1 MNWNYFIESNET
13 LLFSNAQVG
22 SCSTLLTFDIAE
34 SALEGVWAIEIVSQ
48 STLLNGKQQVSFEIS
63 ADKKL
68 AIPLNEFNDQVH
80 VLKITM
86 ESKGQSHECFL
97 ALIPVCESPKVCIVV
112 GSPRSGTTVVGNM
125 VQRALL
131 TKAHGEAHL
140 AELFNNLVAAAE
152 SHLTESLAAN
162 NKGTMVWEMPSTL
175 LKAQLVKQLRDL
187 YIMYY
192 GNEAIVDKTPGLPML
207 RALPLLM
214 LAFPNAKVVYCQRR
228 GLENVASRM
237 RKFPKAKF
245 EGHCQQWAQTVQLW
259 QRTKNE
265 VSKLLNNRR
274 WFFEVE
280 QFELATSPDN
290 VISSLGE
297 FLGAAEPSVNRMF
310 KYQEKNSPQ
319 VTSGKPS
326 DVTSF
331 QTINWSSEQKTLFL
345 EKCASVMDSQGY
357 SLDESYYKKEAQ

>member
-245 EGHCQQWAQTVQLW
+245 EGHCQQWAQTVQL
-259 QRTKNE
+259 
-265 VSKLLNNRR
+265 
-274 WFFEVE
+274 
-280 QFELATSPDN
+280 
-290 VISSLGE
+290 
-297 FLGAAEPSVNRMF
+297 
-310 KYQEKNSPQ
+310 
-319 VTSGKPS
+319 
-326 DVTSF
+326 
-331 QTINWSSEQKTLFL
+331 
-345 EKCASVMDSQGY
+345 
-357 SLDESYYKKEAQ
+357 